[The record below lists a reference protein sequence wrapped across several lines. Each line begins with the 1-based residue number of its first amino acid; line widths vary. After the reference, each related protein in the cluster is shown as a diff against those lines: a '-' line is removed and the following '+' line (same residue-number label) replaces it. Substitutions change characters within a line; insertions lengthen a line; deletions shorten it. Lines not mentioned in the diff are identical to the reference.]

1 MKTKRTMHT
10 LNKKLLNFEKVNKL
24 DKYLANPA
32 KRRILKICKISI
44 KMRLLQIPVKYRQSL
59 KKITFKTKPQKFR
72 TV

>member
-1 MKTKRTMHT
+1 MNIRTTIKMKTKRIMHT

-44 KMRLLQIPVKYRQSL
+44 K
-59 KKITFKTKPQKFR
+59 
-72 TV
+72 